1 MQEEKKSDGF
11 KFALTALTALGTII
25 YVVYNYFQ
33 NTSVDDTVYA
43 FTLTTIPVLI
53 ISLILFIV
61 YVLIKGFSMEV
72 QNPSQKKNVEN
83 LASEFYLIA
92 LWITIL
98 AFLLFFSVFLQAI
111 LNFSGYFFAFIAI
124 LISLSG
130 YAFYRKYIQP
140 QDSVRKTVWK
150 TVVYIIFL
158 SIIFAWFIVFLPVS
172 YFIHGHVTDDM
183 KSIYYKN
190 NVPIPISIEV
200 TGPNTELQINLYQIN
215 SEYKLTLIDSLK
227 LGPKHILDK
236 KVNGTNSILVGNAFD
251 SGKYNVFIN
260 TTNPNITVGYYE
272 LVYSRFN
279 YDYGK
284 SFYLL
289 NASEAKYHKEGL
301 K

>member
-1 MQEEKKSDGF
+1 MQEEEKSDGF

-25 YVVYNYFQ
+25 YIIYNYFQ
-33 NTSVDDTVYA
+33 NTSVDDTVYT
-43 FTLTTIPVLI
+43 FTLTIIPVLI
-53 ISLILFIV
+53 VSIILFIV
-61 YVLIKGFSMEV
+61 YVLIKGFSMEM
-72 QNPSQKKNVEN
+72 QNPWQKKNMEK
-83 LASEFYLIA
+83 LASKFYLIA

-98 AFLLFFSVFLQAI
+98 AFILFFSVFLQAI

-130 YAFYRKYIQP
+130 YAFYRKYIERQNSF
-140 QDSVRKTVWK
+140 QK
-150 TVVYIIFL
+150 TVVSIIFL

-227 LGPKHILDK
+227 FGPKHVLDK

-260 TTNPNITVGYYE
+260 TTNPSITVGYYE

-289 NASEAKYHKEGL
+289 NASEAKL
-301 K
+301 LS